1 MGRFPLLIAALAAT
15 LTAQR
20 SDAGCDCRIA
30 FATDRDDGN
39 IKIYV
44 MDGDGSNPVNLTQTT
59 SDAIYPAWIPAEA
72 ASAIRAAAWGAI
84 KARIDRSGTSGAPA
98 SR

>member
-1 MGRFPLLIAALAAT
+1 MGDLFHSRLFWIGFGVVFLSLFLHHRH
-15 LTAQR
+15 L
-20 SDAGCDCRIA
+20 
-30 FATDRDDGN
+30 
-39 IKIYV
+39 
-44 MDGDGSNPVNLTQTT
+44 NPVNLTQTT

>member
-1 MGRFPLLIAALAAT
+1 
-15 LTAQR
+15 
-20 SDAGCDCRIA
+20 
-30 FATDRDDGN
+30 
-39 IKIYV
+39 